1 MGSVNASCNLQSYA
15 TINLKE
21 LRKEIAIKLEEEQ
34 EHEDHMEELRQAEI
48 AEKTID
54 LTKHSRFTKYK

>member
-1 MGSVNASCNLQSYA
+1 MFSFQ
-15 TINLKE
+15 
-21 LRKEIAIKLEEEQ
+21 EEQ
-34 EHEDHMEELRQAEI
+34 EQEDHMEELRQAEL